1 MPLPAETR
9 LPHRTKQEFVYRTIR
24 GAILRC
30 DLRPGERLVIEDLA
44 QRLDVSTIPVRE
56 ALQLLQS
63 EGLVES
69 VPHVGT
75 TVTPL
80 SRESIL
86 DVFTIMEGLQI
97 VAARVA
103 AQRATSRDFASL
115 DSLMREMDAVVDS
128 NRLEVWGDFNTQF
141 HVALAS
147 MAGLPVLRQMTV
159 QAFDRWNQM
168 RRYFFSNV
176 LALRAR
182 QAQREHHAIVAA
194 MRTQALDRLAVLVSE
209 HNQHALN
216 DYLHHLD
223 SRPAADAPGNSS
235 AALDA

>member
-9 LPHRTKQEFVYRTIR
+9 APHRTKQEFVYRTIR

-30 DLRPGERLVIEDLA
+30 ELRPGERLVIEDLA

-63 EGLVES
+63 ERLVES

-80 SRESIL
+80 TRDSIL

-103 AQRATSRDFASL
+103 AERATVRDFENL
-115 DSLMREMDAVVDS
+115 DGLMKEMDAVVES

-141 HVALAS
+141 HVAIAS
-147 MAGLPVLRQMTV
+147 MAGLPMLQQMTV
-159 QAFDRWNQM
+159 QAFDRWNQT

-176 LALRAR
+176 LAVRAH

-194 MRTQALDRLAVLVSE
+194 MRTRTLDRLAVLLSE

-223 SRPAADAPGNSS
+223 SRPAADQSGTPSARPG
-235 AALDA
+235 A

>member
-1 MPLPAETR
+1 MPLPVDSRA
-9 LPHRTKQEFVYRTIR
+9 PHRTKQEFVYRTIR

-30 DLRPGERLVIEDLA
+30 ELRPGERLVIEEIA

-80 SRESIL
+80 SRESIR
-86 DVFTIMEGLQI
+86 DVFSIMEGLQI
-97 VAARVA
+97 VAARLA
-103 AQRATSRDFASL
+103 AERATREDFAAIDAL
-115 DSLMREMDAVVDS
+115 IAEMDEVVES
-128 NRLEVWGDFNTQF
+128 GRLEVWGDLNTQF
-141 HVALAS
+141 HVTIAS
-147 MAGLPVLRQMTV
+147 MTGLPMLLQMTV

-168 RRYFFSNV
+168 RRYFFSDV
-176 LALRAR
+176 LAVRAR
-182 QAQREHHAIVAA
+182 QAQREHHAIVEA
-194 MRTQALDRLAVLVSE
+194 MRSRSLDRLAALLGE
-209 HNQHALN
+209 HNRHALD

-223 SRPAADAPGNSS
+223 SRPARAASSPAAPG
-235 AALDA
+235 A

>member
-1 MPLPAETR
+1 MPLKAEAR
-9 LPHRTKQEFVYRTIR
+9 APHRTKQEFVYRTIR
-24 GAILRC
+24 SAILRC

-44 QRLDVSTIPVRE
+44 QRLNVSTIPVRE

-75 TVTPL
+75 SVTPL
-80 SRESIL
+80 SRNSIL
-86 DVFTIMEGLQI
+86 DVFSILEGLQI

-103 AQRATSRDFASL
+103 AERATPADFAAI
-115 DSLMREMDAVVDS
+115 DAVIRQMDDVVES
-128 NRLEVWGDFNTQF
+128 GRLEVWGDLNSQF
-141 HVALAS
+141 HVTIAAIT
-147 MAGLPVLRQMTV
+147 GLPMLQQMTV

-168 RRYFFSNV
+168 RRYFFSDV
-176 LALRAR
+176 LALRAL
-182 QAQREHHAIVAA
+182 QAQREHHALVAA
-194 MRTQALDRLAVLVSE
+194 MRARAYDRLAALLAE

-223 SRPAADAPGNSS
+223 TRPAAAPPAAAADA
-235 AALDA
+235 

>member
-1 MPLPAETR
+1 VPLPLDTR
-9 LPHRTKQEFVYRTIR
+9 APHRTKQEFVYRTIR

-30 DLRPGERLVIEDLA
+30 ELRPGERLVIEELA

-75 TVTPL
+75 SVTPL
-80 SRESIL
+80 SRSSIL
-86 DVFTIMEGLQI
+86 DVFSIMEGLQI

-103 AQRATSRDFASL
+103 AERATPSDFRAL
-115 DSLMREMDAVVDS
+115 DALMREMDAVVES
-128 NRLEVWGDFNTQF
+128 GRLEVWGDFNTQF
-141 HVALAS
+141 HVTIAT
-147 MAGLPVLRQMTV
+147 MAGLPMLLQMTV

-176 LALRAR
+176 LAVRAP

-194 MRTQALDRLAVLVSE
+194 MRGSELDRLATLLRE

-223 SRPAADAPGNSS
+223 SRS
-235 AALDA
+235 AEVDGSARQS

>member
-1 MPLPAETR
+1 MPLKVEAR
-9 LPHRTKQEFVYRTIR
+9 APHRTKQEFVYRTMR
-24 GAILRC
+24 SAILRC

-44 QRLDVSTIPVRE
+44 HRLNVSTIPVRE

-75 TVTPL
+75 SVTPL
-80 SRESIL
+80 SRNSIL
-86 DVFTIMEGLQI
+86 DVFSILEGLQI

-103 AQRATSRDFASL
+103 AERAGPSDFAEIDDL
-115 DSLMREMDAVVDS
+115 IRQMDDVVES
-128 NRLEVWGDFNTQF
+128 GRLEEWGDLNTQF
-141 HVALAS
+141 HVAIARITE
-147 MAGLPVLRQMTV
+147 LPMLQQMTV

-168 RRYFFSNV
+168 RRYFFSDV

-194 MRTQALDRLAVLVSE
+194 IRAGAFDRLAALLAE
-209 HNQHALN
+209 HNRHALN
-216 DYLHHLD
+216 DYLQHLD
-223 SRPAADAPGNSS
+223 NRGAGGHAVTPSADA
-235 AALDA
+235 

>member
-9 LPHRTKQEFVYRTIR
+9 ASHRTKQEFVYRTIR
-24 GAILRC
+24 SAILRC
-30 DLRPGERLVIEDLA
+30 ELLPGERLVIEELA

-80 SRESIL
+80 SRRSIL
-86 DVFTIMEGLQI
+86 DVFSIMEGLQI

-103 AQRATSRDFASL
+103 AERATDADFAAL
-115 DSLMREMDAVVDS
+115 DALMREMDAVVAS
-128 NRLEVWGDFNTQF
+128 LRLEEWGDLNTQF
-141 HVALAS
+141 HVTIAS
-147 MAGLPVLRQMTV
+147 MAGLPMLLQMTV

-168 RRYFFSNV
+168 RRYFFSDV
-176 LALRAR
+176 LAVRAP
-182 QAQREHHAIVAA
+182 QAQREHHAIVQA
-194 MRTQALDRLAVLVSE
+194 MRTRAMDRVATLLSE
-209 HNQHALN
+209 HNRHALN

-223 SRPAADAPGNSS
+223 SRPATDAAGDRP

>member
-9 LPHRTKQEFVYRTIR
+9 APHRTKQEFVYRTIR
-24 GAILRC
+24 TAILRC

-80 SRESIL
+80 SRNSIL
-86 DVFTIMEGLQI
+86 DIFSIMEGLQI

-103 AQRATSRDFASL
+103 AERATPEDFTTL
-115 DSLMREMDAVVDS
+115 ETLMREMDEVVAGG
-128 NRLEVWGDFNTQF
+128 RLEVWGDLNTQF
-141 HVALAS
+141 HIAIAT
-147 MAGLPVLRQMTV
+147 MTGLPMLQQMTV

-176 LALRAR
+176 LAVRAP
-182 QAQREHHAIVAA
+182 QAQREHHAIVDA
-194 MRTQALDRLAVLVSE
+194 MRARAADRLSVLLSE
-209 HNQHALN
+209 HNRHALD

-223 SRPAADAPGNSS
+223 GRPADPAGGSPSS
-235 AALDA
+235 RSV

>member
-1 MPLPAETR
+1 MPLPLDTR
-9 LPHRTKQEFVYRTIR
+9 APHRTKQEFVYRTIR

-30 DLRPGERLVIEDLA
+30 ELRPGERLVIEDLA

-75 TVTPL
+75 SVTPL
-80 SRESIL
+80 SRSSIL
-86 DVFTIMEGLQI
+86 DVFSIMEGLQI

-103 AQRATSRDFASL
+103 AEQATPSDFRAVDA
-115 DSLMREMDAVVDS
+115 LMQEMDAVVES
-128 NRLEVWGDFNTQF
+128 GRLEVWGDFNTQF
-141 HVALAS
+141 HVTIAT
-147 MAGLPVLRQMTV
+147 MAGLPMLLQMTV

-168 RRYFFSNV
+168 RRYFFSDV
-176 LALRAR
+176 LAVRAP
-182 QAQREHHAIVAA
+182 QAQREHHAIVSA
-194 MRTQALDRLAVLVSE
+194 MRAREHDRLATLLRE

-223 SRPAADAPGNSS
+223 SRPVEADGGAGQS
-235 AALDA
+235 

>member
-1 MPLPAETR
+1 
-9 LPHRTKQEFVYRTIR
+9 VYRTIR

-30 DLRPGERLVIEDLA
+30 ELRPGERLVIEELA

-75 TVTPL
+75 SVTPL
-80 SRESIL
+80 SRSSIL
-86 DVFTIMEGLQI
+86 DVFSIMEGLQS

-103 AQRATSRDFASL
+103 AERGTKADFASL
-115 DSLMREMDAVVDS
+115 ATLMKEMDAVVES
-128 NRLEVWGDFNTQF
+128 GRLEVWGDFNTQF
-141 HVALAS
+141 HVTIAT
-147 MAGLPVLRQMTV
+147 MAGLPMLLQMTV

-176 LALRAR
+176 LAVRAR
-182 QAQREHHAIVAA
+182 QAQREHHAIVQA
-194 MRTQALDRLAVLVSE
+194 MRTRELDRLSTLLRE

-223 SRPAADAPGNSS
+223 SRPNGDGGTVAGS
-235 AALDA
+235 

>member
-1 MPLPAETR
+1 VPLPVDTR
-9 LPHRTKQEFVYRTIR
+9 VPHRTKQEFVYRTIR

-30 DLRPGERLVIEDLA
+30 ELRPGERLVIEDLA

-75 TVTPL
+75 SVTPL
-80 SRESIL
+80 SRSSIL
-86 DVFTIMEGLQI
+86 DVFSIMEGLQI

-103 AQRATSRDFASL
+103 AEKATPSDFRAVDA
-115 DSLMREMDAVVDS
+115 LMREMDTVVES
-128 NRLEVWGDFNTQF
+128 GRLEVWGDFNTQF
-141 HVALAS
+141 HVTIAT
-147 MAGLPVLRQMTV
+147 MTGLPMLLQMTV

-176 LALRAR
+176 LAVRAP

-194 MRTQALDRLAVLVSE
+194 MRGGELDRLATLLRE

-223 SRPAADAPGNSS
+223 SPPAAAGDGTGQS
-235 AALDA
+235 

>member
-1 MPLPAETR
+1 VPLPLDTR
-9 LPHRTKQEFVYRTIR
+9 APHRTKQEFVYRTIR

-30 DLRPGERLVIEDLA
+30 ELRPGERLVIEELA

-75 TVTPL
+75 SVTPL
-80 SRESIL
+80 SRSSIL
-86 DVFTIMEGLQI
+86 DVFSIMEGLQI

-103 AQRATSRDFASL
+103 AERATPSDFRAL
-115 DSLMREMDAVVDS
+115 DALMREMDAVVES
-128 NRLEVWGDFNTQF
+128 GRLEVWGDFNTQF
-141 HVALAS
+141 HVTIATMAALP
-147 MAGLPVLRQMTV
+147 MLLQMTV

-176 LALRAR
+176 LAVRAP

-194 MRTQALDRLAVLVSE
+194 MRGSELDRLATLLRE

-223 SRPAADAPGNSS
+223 SRS
-235 AALDA
+235 AEVDGSARQS

>member
-1 MPLPAETR
+1 VPLPLGTR
-9 LPHRTKQEFVYRTIR
+9 APHRTKQEFVYRTIR

-30 DLRPGERLVIEDLA
+30 ELRPGERLVIEELA

-63 EGLVES
+63 EGLVGS

-75 TVTPL
+75 SVTPL
-80 SRESIL
+80 SRSSIL
-86 DVFTIMEGLQI
+86 DVFSIMEGLQI

-103 AQRATSRDFASL
+103 AERARPSDFRAV
-115 DSLMREMDAVVDS
+115 DALMREMDAVVES
-128 NRLEVWGDFNTQF
+128 GRLEVWGDFNTQF
-141 HVALAS
+141 HVTIAT
-147 MAGLPVLRQMTV
+147 MAGLPMLLQMTV

-176 LALRAR
+176 LAVRAP

-194 MRTQALDRLAVLVSE
+194 MRGRELDRLATLLGE

-223 SRPAADAPGNSS
+223 SRPADADGGRGQS
-235 AALDA
+235 

>member
-9 LPHRTKQEFVYRTIR
+9 APHRTKQEFVYRTIR
-24 GAILRC
+24 SAILRC

-80 SRESIL
+80 SRSSIL

-103 AQRATSRDFASL
+103 AERATDADFAGL
-115 DSLMREMDAVVDS
+115 DALMREMDAVAES
-128 NRLEVWGDFNTQF
+128 NRLEVWGDLNTQF
-141 HVALAS
+141 HVAIAS
-147 MAGLPVLRQMTV
+147 MTGLPMLLQMTV

-176 LALRAR
+176 LAVRAR
-182 QAQREHHAIVAA
+182 QAQREHHAIVQA
-194 MRTQALDRLAVLVSE
+194 MRTSPDRLVALLRE
-209 HNQHALN
+209 HNQHALH

-223 SRPAADAPGNSS
+223 SRTEADSGHPPAKNA
-235 AALDA
+235 

>member
-1 MPLPAETR
+1 M
-9 LPHRTKQEFVYRTIR
+9 
-24 GAILRC
+24 
-30 DLRPGERLVIEDLA
+30 
-44 QRLDVSTIPVRE
+44 
-56 ALQLLQS
+56 LQS

-97 VAARVA
+97 VAARRGA
-103 AQRATSRDFASL
+103 PSGPRPATSRSL
-115 DSLMREMDAVVDS
+115 DRLMREMDAVVES
-128 NRLEVWGDFNTQF
+128 NRLEVWGDFQ
-141 HVALAS
+141 HAV
-147 MAGLPVLRQMTV
+147 P
-159 QAFDRWNQM
+159 
-168 RRYFFSNV
+168 RRHRVGGRPADAAADDGVGVRPLESDAPLFFSTV
-176 LALRAR
+176 LAVRAR

-194 MRTQALDRLAVLVSE
+194 MRTRTLDRLAVLVSE

-223 SRPAADAPGNSS
+223 SGRPAGDLGATSGPRSTREDG
-235 AALDA
+235 

>member
-1 MPLPAETR
+1 MPLKAEAR
-9 LPHRTKQEFVYRTIR
+9 APHRTKQEFVYRTIR
-24 GAILRC
+24 SAILRC

-44 QRLDVSTIPVRE
+44 QRLNVSTIPVRE

-75 TVTPL
+75 SVTPL
-80 SRESIL
+80 SRNSIL
-86 DVFTIMEGLQI
+86 DVFSILEGLQI

-103 AQRATSRDFASL
+103 AERATPADFAAI
-115 DSLMREMDAVVDS
+115 DAVIRQMDDVVES
-128 NRLEVWGDFNTQF
+128 GRLEVWGDLNSQF
-141 HVALAS
+141 HVTIAAIT
-147 MAGLPVLRQMTV
+147 GLPMLQQMTV

-168 RRYFFSNV
+168 RRYFFSDV

-182 QAQREHHAIVAA
+182 QAQREHHALVAA
-194 MRTQALDRLAVLVSE
+194 MRARAYDRLAALLAE

-223 SRPAADAPGNSS
+223 TRPAAAPPAAAADA
-235 AALDA
+235 

>member
-1 MPLPAETR
+1 MPLKAEAR
-9 LPHRTKQEFVYRTIR
+9 ASHRTKQEFVYRTLR
-24 GAILRC
+24 AAILRC
-30 DLRPGERLVIEDLA
+30 ELRPGERLVIEDLA
-44 QRLDVSTIPVRE
+44 QRLNVSTIPVRE

-75 TVTPL
+75 SVAPL
-80 SRESIL
+80 SRNSIL
-86 DVFTIMEGLQI
+86 DVFSILEGLQI

-103 AQRATSRDFASL
+103 AERAGPADFAAL
-115 DSLMREMDAVVDS
+115 DAVISRMDEVVAS
-128 NRLEVWGDFNTQF
+128 AGLEVWGDLNSQF
-141 HVALAS
+141 HVAIA
-147 MAGLPVLRQMTV
+147 AITGLPMLQQMTV

-168 RRYFFSNV
+168 RRYFFSDV

-194 MRTQALDRLAVLVSE
+194 MRARAFDRLSALLAE
-209 HNQHALN
+209 HNQHALQ

-223 SRPAADAPGNSS
+223 SRAASGPAGGQS
-235 AALDA
+235 AAL

>member
-1 MPLPAETR
+1 VPLPVDAR
-9 LPHRTKQEFVYRTIR
+9 APHRTKQEFVYRTIR
-24 GAILRC
+24 AAILRC
-30 DLRPGERLVIEDLA
+30 ELRPGERLVIEELA

-75 TVTPL
+75 SVTPL
-80 SRESIL
+80 SRSSIL
-86 DVFTIMEGLQI
+86 DVFSIMEGLQS

-103 AQRATSRDFASL
+103 AERATKADFGSL
-115 DSLMREMDAVVDS
+115 DALMKEMDAVVES
-128 NRLEVWGDFNTQF
+128 GRLEVWGDFNTQF
-141 HVALAS
+141 HVTIAT
-147 MAGLPVLRQMTV
+147 MAGLPMLLQMTV

-176 LALRAR
+176 LAVRAP
-182 QAQREHHAIVAA
+182 QAQREHHAIVQA
-194 MRTQALDRLAVLVSE
+194 MRAHELDRLSTLLRE

-223 SRPAADAPGNSS
+223 SRPNIDGGTVAGS
-235 AALDA
+235 

>member
-1 MPLPAETR
+1 MPLRVEPRTQ
-9 LPHRTKQEFVYRTIR
+9 HRTKQEFVYRTIR
-24 GAILRC
+24 SAILRC

-63 EGLVES
+63 EGLVEI

-75 TVTPL
+75 SVTPL
-80 SRESIL
+80 TRNSIL
-86 DVFTIMEGLQI
+86 DVFSILEGLQI
-97 VAARVA
+97 VAARVVAERA
-103 AQRATSRDFASL
+103 APSDFAAI
-115 DSLMREMDAVVDS
+115 DAVMRQMDEVVAS
-128 NRLEVWGDFNTQF
+128 NRLEVWGDLNMQF
-141 HVALAS
+141 HVTIAEVT
-147 MAGLPVLRQMTV
+147 GLPMLQQMTA

-168 RRYFFSNV
+168 RRYFFSDV
-176 LALRAR
+176 LAVRAH

-194 MRTQALDRLAVLVSE
+194 MREGASSRLATLLTE

-223 SRPAADAPGNSS
+223 NRVPTDASGPS

>member
-1 MPLPAETR
+1 MPLPVDTR
-9 LPHRTKQEFVYRTIR
+9 VPHRTKQEFVYRTIR

-30 DLRPGERLVIEDLA
+30 ELRPGERLVIEDLA

-75 TVTPL
+75 SVTPL
-80 SRESIL
+80 SRSSIL
-86 DVFTIMEGLQI
+86 DVFSIMEGLQI

-103 AQRATSRDFASL
+103 AEKATPSDFRAVDA
-115 DSLMREMDAVVDS
+115 LMREMDAVVES
-128 NRLEVWGDFNTQF
+128 GRLEVWGDFNTQF
-141 HVALAS
+141 HVTIAT
-147 MAGLPVLRQMTV
+147 MTGLPMLLQMTV

-168 RRYFFSNV
+168 RRYFFSDV
-176 LALRAR
+176 LAVRAP

-194 MRTQALDRLAVLVSE
+194 MRGGELDRLATLLRE

-216 DYLHHLD
+216 DYLQHLD
-223 SRPAADAPGNSS
+223 SPPAAAGDGTGQS
-235 AALDA
+235 

>member
-1 MPLPAETR
+1 MPLPLDTR
-9 LPHRTKQEFVYRTIR
+9 APHRTKQEFVYRTIR

-30 DLRPGERLVIEDLA
+30 ELRPGERLVIEDLA

-75 TVTPL
+75 SVTPL
-80 SRESIL
+80 SRSSIL
-86 DVFTIMEGLQI
+86 DVFSIMEGLQI

-103 AQRATSRDFASL
+103 AEQATPSDFRAVDA
-115 DSLMREMDAVVDS
+115 LMHEMDAVVES
-128 NRLEVWGDFNTQF
+128 GRLEVWGDFNTQF
-141 HVALAS
+141 HVTIAT
-147 MAGLPVLRQMTV
+147 MAGLPMLLQMTV

-168 RRYFFSNV
+168 RRYFFSDV
-176 LALRAR
+176 LAVRAP
-182 QAQREHHAIVAA
+182 QAQREHHAIVSA
-194 MRTQALDRLAVLVSE
+194 MRARELDRLATLLRE
-209 HNQHALN
+209 HNQHALK

-223 SRPAADAPGNSS
+223 SPPAEAGGS
-235 AALDA
+235 AGQS

>member
-1 MPLPAETR
+1 MPLHADTR
-9 LPHRTKQEFVYRTIR
+9 APHRTKQEFVYRTIR
-24 GAILRC
+24 SAILRC

-56 ALQLLQS
+56 ALQILQS
-63 EGLVES
+63 EGLLET

-80 SRESIL
+80 SRNSIL
-86 DVFTIMEGLQI
+86 DVFSIMEGLQI

-103 AQRATSRDFASL
+103 AERGTAEDFASL
-115 DSLMREMDAVVDS
+115 DAQTGEMDEVVAS
-128 NRLEVWGDFNTQF
+128 GRLEVWGDLNTQF
-141 HVALAS
+141 HVAIAT
-147 MAGLPVLRQMTV
+147 MAGLPMLLHMTM

-176 LALRAR
+176 LAVRAP
-182 QAQREHHAIVAA
+182 QAQREHHAIVQA
-194 MRTQALDRLAVLVSE
+194 MRTRDLDRLAMLLRE
-209 HNQHALN
+209 HNQHALH

-223 SRPAADAPGNSS
+223 SRPAEPGDGAPPSRR
-235 AALDA
+235 A

>member
-9 LPHRTKQEFVYRTIR
+9 APHRTKQEFVYRAIR

-30 DLRPGERLVIEDLA
+30 DMRPGERLVIEDLA

-80 SRESIL
+80 TRDSIL

-103 AQRATSRDFASL
+103 AERATPGDFETL
-115 DSLMREMDAVVDS
+115 DGLMREMDAVVES
-128 NRLEVWGDFNTQF
+128 NRLEVWGDFNRQF
-141 HVALAS
+141 HVAIAS
-147 MAGLPVLRQMTV
+147 MAGLPMLLQMTV

-176 LALRAR
+176 LAVRAS

-194 MRTQALDRLAVLVSE
+194 MRTRTLDRLAVLLGE

-223 SRPAADAPGNSS
+223 SRPTTDA
-235 AALDA
+235 